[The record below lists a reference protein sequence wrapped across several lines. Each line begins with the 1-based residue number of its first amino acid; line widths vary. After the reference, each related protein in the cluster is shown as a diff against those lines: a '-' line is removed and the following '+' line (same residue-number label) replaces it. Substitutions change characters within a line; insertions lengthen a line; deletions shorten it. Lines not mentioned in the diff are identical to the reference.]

1 MYAAD
6 ALDTVANAEVIAH
19 NSPSAIA
26 YDLSSPTSQASS
38 DNFMKNPLK
47 KNKTAKII

>member
-26 YDLSSPTSQASS
+26 NDLSSPTSQASIGQFHEKS
-38 DNFMKNPLK
+38 TLR
-47 KNKTAKII
+47 KIKQPK

>member
-26 YDLSSPTSQASS
+26 NDLSSPTSQASS
-38 DNFMKNPLK
+38 DNFMKK
-47 KNKTAKII
+47 SA

>member
-26 YDLSSPTSQASS
+26 NDLSSPISQASS